1 MDDYLIKATAA
12 NGKVRAYIERT
23 TNLVSEAFKTHQTS
37 VCATAAIGRLLTA
50 SSLMGSM
57 LKNEGELITLS
68 LKGDGP
74 LKGVVATSDCTANAK
89 GYVFA
94 PYEEI
99 PLRKDG
105 KIDVA
110 GAIGKGTLTVIKDL
124 GLKEPYV
131 GNIDLISGEIAEDVA
146 YYFHQSEQTPSAV
159 ALGVLIDR
167 DYSVKA
173 SGGYIIQLLPDADEA
188 LIEKLEENIKNAPPI
203 TSLLEQHKTPEDI
216 LELILGEF
224 GVIINE
230 KQNIYYKCNCSKERV
245 EKALISVGLKE
256 LETIL
261 VEDKKATLHCHFCC
275 TDYHFTENEIE
286 NLVDSLKLN
295 R

>member
-12 NGKVRAYIERT
+12 NGKVRAYIERS
-23 TNLVSEAFKTHQTS
+23 TNLVSESLKIHQTS
-37 VCATAAIGRLLTA
+37 VCATAALGRLLTA

-57 LKNEGELITLS
+57 LKNKDELITLS
-68 LKGDGP
+68 ITGEGP

-110 GAIGKGTLTVIKDL
+110 GAIGTGTLTVIKDL

-131 GNIDLISGEIAEDVA
+131 GSVELVSGEIAEDVA
-146 YYFHQSEQTPSAV
+146 YYFLQSEQTPSAV

-167 DYSVKA
+167 DYTVKA
-173 SGGYIIQLLPDADEA
+173 SGGYIIQLLPNADDE

-203 TSLLEQHKTPEDI
+203 TTLLDQNKTPEDI
-216 LELILGEF
+216 LEILLGEF
-224 GVIINE
+224 GVVINE
-230 KQNIYYKCNCSKERV
+230 KQNVYYKCNCSKQKV
-245 EKALISVGLKE
+245 EKALISIGLKS

-275 TDYHFTENEIE
+275 TDYDFTEDEIK
-286 NLVDSLKLN
+286 NLVDSLKAN
-295 R
+295 I